1 MIRSPR
7 VLVTRASRQASLLAD
22 LLRAAGAEPVVIPTI
37 ELVEPSSLAPL
48 DEAWERLGTFH
59 WLLFTSANAVEF
71 VGRHLAGVGLM
82 LCAGLPSGVKV
93 AAIGPATAR
102 AVEAAGLRVD
112 LVPRQAVAES
122 LAEELLPYAVQPDG
136 SPSRL
141 LLLRAEEAREV
152 LPDTLRAAG
161 AEVTVVPVYRNV
173 IPADSMAAIGELF
186 SAQERWPDAIAFT
199 SSSSVTNLLA
209 LLEAASLMLPQGV
222 MRISIGPITSQTL
235 RDFALPPDAEAVES
249 NLASLVAAVMEA
261 WERREQTYVADGRG

>member
-1 MIRSPR
+1 M
-7 VLVTRASRQASLLAD
+7 AD

-37 ELVEPSSLAPL
+37 ELVEPNSLDPL
-48 DEAWERLGTFH
+48 DQAWERLATFH

-71 VGRHLAGVGLM
+71 LQRHLAGIGCM
-82 LCAGLPSGVKV
+82 LCAGVPAGVKV
-93 AAIGPATAR
+93 AAIGAATAR

-112 LVPRQAVAES
+112 HVPRQAVAES
-122 LAEELLPYAVQPDG
+122 LAEELLPYAVQSDG

-161 AEVTVVPVYRNV
+161 AEVTVAPVYRNV
-173 IPADSMAAIGELF
+173 IPVESLAAIRGLF
-186 SAQERWPDAIAFT
+186 SARERWPDAIAFT

-209 LLEAASLMLPQGV
+209 LLEAASLDLPQGV

-235 RDFALPPDAEAVES
+235 RDVRLPPDGESAEAS
-249 NLASLVAAVMEA
+249 LAGLVAAVMEA
-261 WERREQTYVADGRG
+261 WERREQA